1 VKSHVALIGF
11 MGAGKSTLGKRLAL
25 ELNVPFVDTDAAI
38 VARHGPIA
46 RIFERE
52 GEAAFRQ
59 REFEAVLAALDGP
72 PGVLALGGGAVTHG
86 ATSAR
91 VAERTLR
98 VYLDVPLP
106 VLVRRLSRSR
116 TVRPVLGTTSVAER
130 VEALLAERA
139 PLYRE
144 ADLVVKAGERSRL
157 VVVREIAELVR
168 ARSELRLVS

>member
-1 VKSHVALIGF
+1 VKAHVALIGF

-25 ELNVPFVDTDAAI
+25 ELNVPFVDTDAEI
-38 VARHGPIA
+38 VAAHGSIA

-52 GEAAFRQ
+52 GEAGFRQ
-59 REFEAVLAALDGP
+59 RELDAIRTALEGP
-72 PGVLALGGGAVTHG
+72 PGVLALGGGAVTHA
-86 ATSAR
+86 ATR
-91 VAERTLR
+91 TLVAERTVR
-98 VYLDVPLP
+98 VYLDVPLA

-144 ADLVVKAGERSRL
+144 ADVVVKAGERSRL
-157 VVVREIAELVR
+157 VVVREIADLVR
-168 ARSELRLVS
+168 ARGELQLVS